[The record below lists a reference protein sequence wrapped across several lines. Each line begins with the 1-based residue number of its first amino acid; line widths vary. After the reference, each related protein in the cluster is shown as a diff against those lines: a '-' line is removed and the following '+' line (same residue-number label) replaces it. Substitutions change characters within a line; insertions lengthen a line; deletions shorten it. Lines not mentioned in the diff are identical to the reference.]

1 MSTYDIVIKDGIV
14 VSPTQIESLDIGITD
29 GKIAARAKDL
39 PIEGAG
45 RVIDASGLFVLPGAL
60 DPHYHPQYGDNL
72 AQGSIVA
79 AHGGITTLVPF
90 IYAYQG
96 LGVGQAIDEFM
107 EGDGSRSVL
116 DFGGHVAVLD
126 PEVHIPQLSEAF
138 DRGITSF
145 KMFMAYRRRGM
156 MAEDDMLLGAM
167 EFIGQSGG
175 VTMIHAENGLG
186 VDFLEQKFQAAGKVS
201 IEWFE
206 QSRPKAF
213 EYEAVNRA
221 IHLASA
227 AGSPLYLVHQTTGE
241 AVSLISDARSRGQ
254 FVVGETCP
262 QYLTHTKD
270 ILIEQGSLAIC
281 TPPYRGEWDVDT
293 LWAGVASGVM
303 STIGSDHSPHPRETK
318 LQDNVF
324 KTPVGTPQV
333 ETMLS
338 VVFHRGVVEGRLT
351 LQRLVAVMCEN
362 PARIFGLYPKKGTLE
377 VGADAD
383 VVMIDPSRN
392 RTVRASELH
401 SSVDYNTY
409 EGLELV
415 GTPIHTLQRG
425 HDVLVDGELHVAPG
439 DGDHVPVGPGVE
451 QPI

>member
-1 MSTYDIVIKDGIV
+1 MSTYDIVIKSGIV
-14 VSPTQIESLDIGITD
+14 VSPTSIDSLDIGIKD
-29 GKIAARAKDL
+29 GKIAVRARDL
-39 PIEGAG
+39 PTEGVG

-107 EGDGSRSVL
+107 ESDGSQSVL
-116 DFGGHVAVLD
+116 DFGGHVAVLE
-126 PEVHIPQLSEAF
+126 PEVQIPQLQEAF

-167 EFIGQSGG
+167 EFIGRAGG
-175 VTMIHAENGLG
+175 MTMVHAENGLG
-186 VDFLEQKFQAAGKVS
+186 VDYLEQKFQTEGKVS

-206 QSRPKAF
+206 RSRPKAF

-221 IHLASA
+221 IHLASIA
-227 AGSPLYLVHQTTGE
+227 ESPLYLVHQTTGE
-241 AVSLISDARSRGQ
+241 AVPLIGEARNRGQ

-270 ILIEQGSLAIC
+270 ILIEQGPLAIC
-281 TPPYRGEWDVDT
+281 TPPYREEWDVDS
-293 LWAGVASGVM
+293 LWAGLASGAM

-338 VVFHRGVVEGRLT
+338 VVFQRGVVEGRLT
-351 LQRLVAVMCEN
+351 LQRFVSVMCEN
-362 PARIFGLYPKKGTLE
+362 PARIFGLYPKKGTLQ

-383 VVMIDPSRN
+383 VVLIDPRRN
-392 RTVRASELH
+392 RRVEASALH

-409 EGLELV
+409 EGMELV
-415 GTPIHTLQRG
+415 GTPVHTLQRG
-425 HDVLVDGELHVAPG
+425 RDVLVNGELQVAPG

-451 QPI
+451 KPI